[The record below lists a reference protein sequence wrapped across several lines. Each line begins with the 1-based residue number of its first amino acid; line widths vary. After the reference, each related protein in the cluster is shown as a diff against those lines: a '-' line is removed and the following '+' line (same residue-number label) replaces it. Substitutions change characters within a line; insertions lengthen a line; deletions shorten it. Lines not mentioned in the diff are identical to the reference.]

1 MPRWLVALSYFA
13 ALSILI
19 VSDLSMWVTSAFPV
33 WVLVVSALILARS
46 GLFEHLRAG
55 HIQATPSY
63 FDRPPP
69 GRELFPASMRFVTM
83 PRLWDPAE

>member
-19 VSDLSMWVTSAFPV
+19 VSDLSMWVTLAFPV

-46 GLFEHLRAG
+46 GLFEHLPTNRRSG
-55 HIQATPSY
+55 TGSPITPAK
-63 FDRPPP
+63 P
-69 GRELFPASMRFVTM
+69 
-83 PRLWDPAE
+83 

>member
-1 MPRWLVALSYFA
+1 MPRWLVALSYLA

-19 VSDLSMWVTSAFPV
+19 VSDLSMWVTLVFPV

-55 HIQATPSY
+55 HIQATP
-63 FDRPPP
+63 RVLPPKTP
-69 GRELFPASMRFVTM
+69 SWGSGTAALGVLHGQVVDT
-83 PRLWDPAE
+83 